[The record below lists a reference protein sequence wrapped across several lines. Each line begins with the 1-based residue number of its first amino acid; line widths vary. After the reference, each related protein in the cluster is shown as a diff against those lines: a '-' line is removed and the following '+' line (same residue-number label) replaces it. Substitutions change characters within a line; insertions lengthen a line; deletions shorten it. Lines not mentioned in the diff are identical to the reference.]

1 MHCSVMKYVSEL
13 RITAA
18 EKLLDNTDKTIEE
31 IAEICG
37 FSSAS
42 YFGLAFKKERG
53 KSPSNYR
60 KR

>member
-1 MHCSVMKYVSEL
+1 MKYVSEL

-53 KSPSNYR
+53 RSPSNYR